1 MVKTARTIDI
11 VVVLGATTWMV
22 KPNKILD
29 LSITGNASPT
39 NQAFLGIPDE
49 AATLHTISQ
58 TFEIGTIY
66 DGDESDALRSHI
78 ADDTD
83 MWVAVISPT
92 ANLESWEAALVP
104 LNSLPET
111 APPDDAITDALSLPI
126 SARASFGIGA
136 DSVTR
141 FLFSAGVGS
150 VSIGDI
156 AVGASV
162 LLIVDAESVG
172 AAAFNVT
179 PGGIATTVAGPG
191 IQKIG
196 PFASAVSSAVVS
208 TTTSLAGAEEISGY
222 VLVGE
227 EQGVPGG

>member
-126 SARASFGIGA
+126 SARAAFGIGA

-141 FLFSAGVGS
+141 FEFTATLATL
-150 VSIGDI
+150 SIGDI
-156 AVGASV
+156 ALGAYV
-162 LLIVDAESVG
+162 LLIVDDESVS
-172 AAAFNVT
+172 AADFNVT
-179 PGGIATTVAGPG
+179 VGGLSRTVAAPG

-196 PFASAVSSAVVS
+196 PFASAVSAASVLTS
-208 TTTSLAGAEEISGY
+208 TTLTGAETISGY
-222 VLVGE
+222 VLVGQ